1 MKKLLMLTFVGL
13 ILASLVACGGGSSTT
28 PNAQP
33 GAVFVTGED
42 APLPS
47 VLAFNVTLN
56 KITLNNGS
64 TSVSVLSTA
73 QTVDFARLLGLRTLV
88 GFNSVT
94 PGTYTSATVELANPQ
109 IVYLDLTK
117 TPPVAATMN
126 GTLTSSVVTVAFNKP
141 MVVDA
146 NGLAGLKMDFDLRQS
161 IQVDPTTKQM
171 TGSVN
176 PTLDLK
182 VVGAADPDAQVDDLR
197 GSFVSSNT
205 TTNSFV
211 MQRPD
216 GRQITI
222 VVNANT
228 TFNGSYNLGNLA
240 APEFIEVD
248 GVVQNDGSILASSV
262 EVVSTSK
269 AFVSGRIISVTDD
282 SSGNA
287 QSVTLLVGEEMPAMS
302 SVPVDMPATL
312 NVSAVGKYAICF
324 VNNWFTSQLFNS
336 STLVAGQRIFVGGTY
351 DSTSNTFTPEGISL
365 RRQGVVGDLVA
376 NSVTISSGNRGSFQ
390 LQNNLM
396 LGYILG
402 GPLTVETSN
411 MTNFINVNGLAG
423 LQAAGSAKL
432 IVHGLILEDPVTGEP
447 VMWAHRVRVLP

>member
-1 MKKLLMLTFVGL
+1 
-13 ILASLVACGGGSSTT
+13 
-28 PNAQP
+28 
-33 GAVFVTGED
+33 VT
-42 APLPS
+42 
-47 VLAFNVTLN
+47 
-56 KITLNNGS
+56 
-64 TSVSVLSTA
+64 VLSTP

-88 GFNSVT
+88 GFNSV
-94 PGTYTSATVELANPQ
+94 PAGTYTSATVQLASPQ
-109 IVYLDLTK
+109 IVYLDLT
-117 TPPVAATMN
+117 TNPPSAVTMN
-126 GTLTSSVVTVAFNKP
+126 GTLTSSTVTVAFNKP
-141 MVVDA
+141 MVVAA

-161 IQVDPTTKQM
+161 IQVDGSGQI
-171 TGSVN
+171 TGTVN
-176 PTLDLK
+176 PTLDFK
-182 VVGAADPDAQVDDLR
+182 VVGPTDPDADVDDLR
-197 GSFVSSNT
+197 GSFISSNVAS
-205 TTNSFV
+205 NSFV

-269 AFVSGRIISVTDD
+269 AFVSGRIISVTNDG
-282 SSGNA
+282 SGNA

-302 SVPVDMPATL
+302 GVPVDMPATL
-312 NVSAVGKYAICF
+312 NVSAVSKYAICF
-324 VNNWFTSQLFNS
+324 VNNWFTNQLFNS
-336 STLVAGQRIFVGGTY
+336 TTLVAGQRIFVGGTY
-351 DSTSNTFTPEGISL
+351 DSTANTFTPEGISL

-376 NSVTISSGNRGSFQ
+376 NSVTISNGNLGSFQ

-411 MTNFINVNGLAG
+411 KTNFINVNGLAG

-432 IVHGLILEDPVTGEP
+432 IVHGLILKEAKTGAP

>member
-1 MKKLLMLTFVGL
+1 MKKLLSLTFVGL
-13 ILASLVACGGGSSTT
+13 ILASLVACGGGTSTT
-28 PNAQP
+28 TNAQP

-56 KITLNNGS
+56 NITLNNSSG
-64 TSVSVLSTA
+64 SVSVLSTP

-88 GFNSVT
+88 GFNSV
-94 PGTYTSATVELANPQ
+94 PAGTYTSATVQLANPQ
-109 IVYLDLTK
+109 IVYLDLT
-117 TPPVAATMN
+117 TNPPSAVTIN
-126 GTLTSSVVTVAFNKP
+126 GTLTSPTVTVAFNKP
-141 MVVDA
+141 MVVDT

-161 IQVDPTTKQM
+161 IQIDPTTKQI

-176 PTLDLK
+176 PTLDFK
-182 VVGAADPDAQVDDLR
+182 VVGATDPDADVDDLR
-197 GSFVSSNT
+197 GSFISSNVAS
-205 TTNSFV
+205 NSFV

-228 TFNGSYNLGNLA
+228 TFNGSNNLGNLA

-248 GVVQNDGSILASSV
+248 GTVQNDGSILASSV
-262 EVVSTSK
+262 EVVSTSR
-269 AFVSGRIISVTDD
+269 AFVSGRIISVTNDG
-282 SSGNA
+282 SGNA

-302 SVPVDMPATL
+302 SVPVDMPATID
-312 NVSAVGKYAICF
+312 VSGVNKYAICF
-324 VNNWFTSQLFNS
+324 VNNWFTGQLFNS
-336 STLVAGQRIFVGGTY
+336 TTLVAGQRVFIGGTY
-351 DSTSNTFTPEGISL
+351 DSTANAFTAAGISL

-376 NSVTISSGNRGSFQ
+376 NSVTISNGNLGSFQ

-396 LGYILG
+396 LGYVLG
-402 GPLTVETSN
+402 GPLTVQTSN
-411 MTNFINVNGLAG
+411 KTNFINVNGLAG

-432 IVHGLILEDPVTGEP
+432 IVHGLILKDQTTGAP

>member
-1 MKKLLMLTFVGL
+1 MKKLLSLTFVGL
-13 ILASLVACGGGSSTT
+13 ILASLVACGGGAAGT

-56 KITLNNGS
+56 NITLNNSSGS
-64 TSVSVLSTA
+64 VTVLSTP

-88 GFNSVT
+88 GFNSVAA
-94 PGTYTSATVELANPQ
+94 GTYTSATVQLANPQ
-109 IVYLDLTK
+109 IVYLDLT
-117 TPPVAATMN
+117 TNPPSAATMS
-126 GTLTSSVVTVAFNKP
+126 GTLTSSTVTVAFNKP

-161 IQVDPTTKQM
+161 IQVDPNTKQI

-176 PTLDLK
+176 PTLDFK
-182 VVGAADPDAQVDDLR
+182 VVGATDPDAQVDDLR
-197 GSFVSSNT
+197 GSFVSSNVAG
-205 TTNSFV
+205 NSFV

-269 AFVSGRIISVTDD
+269 AFVSGRIISVTNDG
-282 SSGNA
+282 SGNA
-287 QSVTLLVGEEMPAMS
+287 QSVTMLVGEEMPAMG
-302 SVPVDMPATL
+302 SVPVDMPATID
-312 NVSAVGKYAICF
+312 VSGVNRFAICF
-324 VNNWFTSQLFNS
+324 VNNWFTGQLFNS

-351 DSTSNTFTPEGISL
+351 DATAGTFTPEGISL

-376 NSVTISSGNRGSFQ
+376 NSVTISNGNLGSFQ

-396 LGYILG
+396 LGYVLG
-402 GPLTVETSN
+402 GPLTVKTSN
-411 MTNFINVNGLAG
+411 MTRFVNVNGLAG

-432 IVHGLILEDPVTGEP
+432 IVHGLILEDPVSGAP